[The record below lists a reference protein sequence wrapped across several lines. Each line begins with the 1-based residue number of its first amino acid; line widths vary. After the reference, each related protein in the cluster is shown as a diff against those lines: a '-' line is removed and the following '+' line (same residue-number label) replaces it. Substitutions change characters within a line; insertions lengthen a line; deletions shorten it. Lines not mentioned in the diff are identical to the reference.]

1 VNSLIDVLVLGGGP
15 DAERAVSLVSSRAV
29 ADALGGV
36 PGYRAHYAVIERI
49 SGAELGAMPGRV
61 IFPVLHGAYGEGG
74 PLQDLLV
81 ADGRPFVGCGPL
93 AARMAMDKLATKVAA
108 ARIGV
113 PTAACAAFNGADPG
127 CPLAFPVVMKP
138 VHEGSSV
145 GVHFARNA
153 AEWERAHGL
162 VLADQAA
169 HPRRGYMIERAILG
183 GRELTVGLI
192 DGKALAPIEIKPAVA
207 FYDYEAKY
215 HSDDTRYLTDP
226 DLPSGVKPAIQKYA
240 ERLFAELG
248 CRHLARAD
256 FILDSSGEPW
266 LLEINTMP
274 GFTGHS
280 LLPMAAGH
288 AGLSFGALAAKLV
301 ELAMRDGTA

>member
-1 VNSLIDVLVLGGGP
+1 
-15 DAERAVSLVSSRAV
+15 
-29 ADALGGV
+29 
-36 PGYRAHYAVIERI
+36 
-49 SGAELGAMPGRV
+49 
-61 IFPVLHGAYGEGG
+61 
-74 PLQDLLV
+74 
-81 ADGRPFVGCGPL
+81 
-93 AARMAMDKLATKVAA
+93 
-108 ARIGV
+108 
-113 PTAACAAFNGADPG
+113 
-127 CPLAFPVVMKP
+127 
-138 VHEGSSV
+138 
-145 GVHFARNA
+145 
-153 AEWERAHGL
+153 
-162 VLADQAA
+162 
-169 HPRRGYMIERAILG
+169 MIERAILG

-226 DLPSGVKPAIQKYA
+226 DLPTGVKAAIQKYA